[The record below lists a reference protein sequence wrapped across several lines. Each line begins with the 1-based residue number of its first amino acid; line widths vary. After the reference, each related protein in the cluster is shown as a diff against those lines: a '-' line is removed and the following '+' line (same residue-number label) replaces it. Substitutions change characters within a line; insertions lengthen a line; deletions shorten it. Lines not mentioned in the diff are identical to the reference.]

1 MPKQIV
7 AQKKKKKTKN
17 YTTLHSALAFSFFF
31 SSLNNDYQPRSSHCI
46 DFIRS
51 LELANRSYF
60 RQGSRYN
67 GREIHSEHCKY

>member
-7 AQKKKKKTKN
+7 AQKKKKNQKL
-17 YTTLHSALAFSFFF
+17 YHLALAFSFFL